1 MNLDESPGIDAARRA
16 AGGGSDMINTVVG
29 SAIGGLVAGAVALG
43 AAAAMRPSP
52 APAYGPDPGANGAY
66 AMTVANTGAFNNGA
80 SLQCQPFEEAVL
92 RRAVVNGREVSDVAC
107 ITRNNQAFRPQ
118 TGYAPQPMYAP
129 QAFAQPVYQQPV
141 YRDDIVTRPVVR
153 RTVSQPARARVVQR
167 DEPKRSWGKTA
178 MIIGGGTG
186 AGAGIGGLIGGKKG
200 ALIGAAV
207 GGGAATIYES
217 TKR

>member
-1 MNLDESPGIDAARRA
+1 M
-16 AGGGSDMINTVVG
+16 MQTVVG

-52 APAYGPDPGANGAY
+52 VPAYGQDPNAAY
-66 AMTVANTGAFNNGA
+66 AMPVANTSMLNNGA
-80 SLQCQPFEEAVL
+80 TLQCQPYEEPVM
-92 RRAVVNGREVSDVAC
+92 RRALVGGREVIDTTC
-107 ITRNNQAFRPQ
+107 ITRSAAVPAYYTQPA
-118 TGYAPQPMYAP
+118 YA
-129 QAFAQPVYQQPV
+129 QPV
-141 YRDDIVTRPVVR
+141 YRDDIISRPVVQT
-153 RTVSQPARARVVQR
+153 RTVTQPARQRVVSR
-167 DEPKRSWGKTA
+167 EDVRREPDRSWGKTA
-178 MIIGGGTG
+178 MIIGGSTG

>member
-1 MNLDESPGIDAARRA
+1 VRLEVVP
-16 AGGGSDMINTVVG
+16 DMMNTVVG

-66 AMTVANTGAFNNGA
+66 AMTVANTAPFNNGA
-80 SLQCQPFEEAVL
+80 SLQCQPYEEAVL
-92 RRAVVNGREVSDVAC
+92 RRALVNGREVTDVTC
-107 ITRNNQAFRPQ
+107 ITRSSAYAPQA
-118 TGYAPQPMYAP
+118 GYAPQAY
-129 QAFAQPVYQQPV
+129 AQPVAYQQPV
-141 YRDDIVTRPVVR
+141 YRDDIVTRPVTR
-153 RTVSQPARARVVQR
+153 TRTVSQPSRARVIV
-167 DEPKRSWGKTA
+167 DERENNRSWGKTA

>member
-1 MNLDESPGIDAARRA
+1 MRLEVVP
-16 AGGGSDMINTVVG
+16 DMMNTVVG

-52 APAYGPDPGANGAY
+52 APAYGPDPSANGAY
-66 AMTVANTGAFNNGA
+66 AMTVANTAPFNNGA
-80 SLQCQPFEEAVL
+80 SLQCQPYEEAVL
-92 RRAVVNGREVSDVAC
+92 RRAVVNGREVTDVTC
-107 ITRNNQAFRPQ
+107 ITRSGAYMPQ
-118 TGYAPQPMYAP
+118 TGYAP

-153 RTVSQPARARVVQR
+153 TRTVSQQPQRARVATAER
-167 DEPKRSWGKTA
+167 EENNRSWGKTA

>member
-1 MNLDESPGIDAARRA
+1 M
-16 AGGGSDMINTVVG
+16 MNTVVG

-52 APAYGPDPGANGAY
+52 APAYGPDPGASGAY
-66 AMTVANTGAFNNGA
+66 AMTVANTASLNNGA
-80 SLQCQPFEEAVL
+80 SLQCQPFEEPVL
-92 RRAVVNGREVSDVAC
+92 RRALVNGREVTDVTC
-107 ITRNNQAFRPQ
+107 ITRSTAYMPQ
-118 TGYAPQPMYAP
+118 GAYAP
-129 QAFAQPVYQQPV
+129 QAYAPQAYGQPVYQQPV

-153 RTVSQPARARVVQR
+153 TRTVSQPSRARVATAER
-167 DEPKRSWGKTA
+167 EDKRSWGKTA

>member
-1 MNLDESPGIDAARRA
+1 MRLEVVP
-16 AGGGSDMINTVVG
+16 DMMNTVVG

-66 AMTVANTGAFNNGA
+66 AMTVANTAPFNNGA
-80 SLQCQPFEEAVL
+80 SLQCQPYEEAVL
-92 RRAVVNGREVSDVAC
+92 RRALVNGREVTDVTC
-107 ITRNNQAFRPQ
+107 ITRSSAYLPQA
-118 TGYAPQPMYAP
+118 AYAP
-129 QAFAQPVYQQPV
+129 QAYAQPVAYQQPV
-141 YRDDIVTRPVVR
+141 YRDNIVTRPVTR
-153 RTVSQPARARVVQR
+153 TRTVSQPSRARVIT
-167 DEPKRSWGKTA
+167 DERENDRSWGKTA

>member
-1 MNLDESPGIDAARRA
+1 M
-16 AGGGSDMINTVVG
+16 MNTVVG

-43 AAAAMRPSP
+43 AAAVMRPSP

-66 AMTVANTGAFNNGA
+66 AMTVANTASLNNGA
-80 SLQCQPFEEAVL
+80 SLQCQPYEEAVL
-92 RRAVVNGREVSDVAC
+92 RRALVNGREVTDVTC
-107 ITRNNQAFRPQ
+107 ITRSNAYLPQ
-118 TGYAPQPMYAP
+118 GAYAP
-129 QAFAQPVYQQPV
+129 QAYAQPVYQQPV
-141 YRDDIVTRPVVR
+141 YRDDIITRPVVR
-153 RTVSQPARARVVQR
+153 TRTVTQPARQRVATAER
-167 DEPKRSWGKTA
+167 EDKRSWGKTA